1 MEEKIIYEVLR
12 VINGKSIFLEN
23 HLSRMK
29 NSFELINEKFTL
41 TYEEISRKIDDLI
54 KSENKVEGNIK
65 ITYGVHEKILK
76 IFFIK
81 HSYPSNEMYDTGVKT
96 ILYFGERNNPNA
108 KIVDDNF
115 REKVNSE
122 IKEKNVYEAI
132 LVNQNGYITEGSK
145 SNIFM
150 VKDNELLTSPI
161 NEVLPGVT
169 RGKIIKIAEKLG
181 IKVKEV
187 EYKYSDIDKLD
198 GMFISGTSPNIL
210 PIKSVNNINL
220 DSNNDIIR
228 KLAIE
233 YDNDISQYLK
243 NH

>member
-76 IFFIK
+76 IFFIE
-81 HSYPSNEMYDTGVKT
+81 HLYPSNEMYKTGVKT

-115 REKVNSE
+115 RKKVNSE

-150 VKDNELLTSPI
+150 VKNNELLTSPI
-161 NEVLPGVT
+161 KAVLPGVT
-169 RGKIIKIAEKLG
+169 RGEIIRLAEKLK
-181 IKVKEV
+181 IKIKEV
-187 EYKYSDIDKLD
+187 QYKYSNIDKLD

-228 KLAIE
+228 KLAME
-233 YDNDISQYLK
+233 YDNDINQYLK

>member
-54 KSENKVEGNIK
+54 KFENKVEGNIK

-76 IFFIK
+76 IFFIE
-81 HSYPSNEMYDTGVKT
+81 HSYPSNEMYETGVKT

-132 LVNQNGYITEGSK
+132 LVNKNGYITEGSK

-228 KLAIE
+228 KLAME